1 MIAAAEAYR
10 FHIGAVLLSIRVR
23 SMFRSLLRMQLFSPL
38 QLSRLV
44 MFLPQFVRVFYR
56 LMSDARVSLLAK
68 TVPVLAVLLMLTPPA
83 LELDFIPFVG
93 ELDWLLVGYLTLKIF
108 IWLCPPDI
116 VREHVSQIA
125 RGI

>member
-1 MIAAAEAYR
+1 
-10 FHIGAVLLSIRVR
+10 
-23 SMFRSLLRMQLFSPL
+23 MFRSLLRMQLFSPL

>member
-1 MIAAAEAYR
+1 
-10 FHIGAVLLSIRVR
+10 VLLCVRVR

-38 QLSRLV
+38 QLSRMV
-44 MFLPQFVRVFYR
+44 MYLPQFVRVFYR
-56 LMSDARVSLLAK
+56 LMGDTRVSLLAK
-68 TVPVLAVLLMLTPPA
+68 SVPVLAVLLMLTPPA
-83 LELDFIPFVG
+83 LELDFIPLVG

-125 RGI
+125 RGN